1 MSGTAR
7 AAGEK
12 IERKYLA
19 HFVDAGFGGTAN
31 WVRLGKD
38 LEEYNIELN
47 AEIEKKKNI
56 LGETTAQNKGY
67 EPQSA
72 LDTYYAYEGDP
83 LYERLYEIANKRSTG
98 SECVT
103 KVCDVLLNTDGSI
116 VSAWQED
123 VIVVPTSIGGG
134 TEGVNIPFEIHY
146 NGNRKDVTK
155 QTTLADG
162 VLTISAA

>member
-1 MSGTAR
+1 MSKAR

-12 IERKYLA
+12 IERKWLA

-38 LEEYNIELN
+38 LEEYNIEMN
-47 AEIEKKKNI
+47 PEIETKKNI
-56 LGETTAQNKGY
+56 LNETTSQVKGY

-83 LYERLYEIANKRSTG
+83 LYEQLYKIANNRSTG

-103 KVCDVLLNTDGSI
+103 KVCDVLLNNDGSI

-123 VIVVPTSIGGG
+123 AIVVPSSIGGG

-146 NGNRKDVTK
+146 NGNRKDVTA